1 MSVER
6 DRGHGCPVLRSAS
19 FVFSVL
25 KRGWSVA
32 PAPHF
37 CVGIKERSQMTQDN
51 KIALLI
57 DCDNVSHKSIEGVI
71 DELSKYGKVNIR
83 HAYGNWKSEN
93 MKGWEEKLHPHAIKP
108 IQQFAYTSGKNATDA
123 AMIIDAMD
131 LLYTQKLDAFALM
144 TSDSDFTPLVMR
156 ILSNGITVYGFGE
169 KKTPLPFVKACS
181 QFIFTENLEPA
192 ENEGLKQLEKANSK
206 KSRNE
211 LRQDAGLVKLLRT
224 AVEQSAGEDGWSH
237 LGRVGQYISNNTS
250 FSPINYGYKKLGDLI
265 RVCDLFEIQTKNDNS
280 VMYIRDHK
288 K

>member
-1 MSVER
+1 M
-6 DRGHGCPVLRSAS
+6 A
-19 FVFSVL
+19 
-25 KRGWSVA
+25 
-32 PAPHF
+32 
-37 CVGIKERSQMTQDN
+37 QDN

-57 DCDNVSHKSIEGVI
+57 DCDNVSYKSIEGVI

-83 HAYGNWKSEN
+83 HAYGNWKSEK

-108 IQQFAYTSGKNATDA
+108 IQQFAYTVGKNATDA

-131 LLYTQKLDAFALM
+131 LLYMKELDAFALM

-156 ILSNGITVYGFGE
+156 ILSSGITVYGFGE

-181 QFIFTENLEPA
+181 QFIYTENLEPI

-211 LRQDAGLVKLLRT
+211 LRQDTGLVKLLRT

>member
-1 MSVER
+1 VKQE
-6 DRGHGCPVLRSAS
+6 
-19 FVFSVL
+19 
-25 KRGWSVA
+25 
-32 PAPHF
+32 
-37 CVGIKERSQMTQDN
+37 N

-83 HAYGNWKSEN
+83 RAYGNWKSESL
-93 MKGWEEKLHPHAIKP
+93 KGWEEKLHPHAIKP
-108 IQQFAYTSGKNATDA
+108 IQQFAYTKGKNATDA

-131 LLYTQKLDAFALM
+131 LLYSQNLDAFALM

-181 QFIFTENLEPA
+181 QFIFTENLEHA
-192 ENEGLKQLEKANSK
+192 EQEEKIQNNSSTK

-224 AVEQSAGEDGWSH
+224 AVEQAAGEDGWSH
-237 LGRVGQYISNNTS
+237 LGLVGQYISNKTS
-250 FSPINYGYKKLGDLI
+250 FSPVNYGYKKLGDLI
-265 RVCDLFEIQTKNDNS
+265 RVCDLFEIKMKNDNS
-280 VMYIRDHK
+280 VMFIKDPK

>member
-1 MSVER
+1 M
-6 DRGHGCPVLRSAS
+6 H
-19 FVFSVL
+19 
-25 KRGWSVA
+25 
-32 PAPHF
+32 
-37 CVGIKERSQMTQDN
+37 QDN

-83 HAYGNWKSEN
+83 HAYGNWKSDS

-108 IQQFAYTSGKNATDA
+108 IQQFAYTKGKNATDA

-131 LLYTQKLDAFALM
+131 ILYTQNLDAFALM

-181 QFIFTENLEPA
+181 QFIFTENLEQV
-192 ENEGLKQLEKANSK
+192 EEEDEKPTTAANTK
-206 KSRNE
+206 RTRNE

-224 AVEQSAGEDGWSH
+224 AVEQSADEDGWSH
-237 LGRVGQYISNNTS
+237 LGLVGQYISNKTS
-250 FSPINYGYKKLGDLI
+250 FSPVNYGYKKLGDLI
-265 RVCDLFEIQTKNDNS
+265 RMSDLFEIEMRNDNS
-280 VMYIRDHK
+280 TMYIKDIRK
-288 K
+288 